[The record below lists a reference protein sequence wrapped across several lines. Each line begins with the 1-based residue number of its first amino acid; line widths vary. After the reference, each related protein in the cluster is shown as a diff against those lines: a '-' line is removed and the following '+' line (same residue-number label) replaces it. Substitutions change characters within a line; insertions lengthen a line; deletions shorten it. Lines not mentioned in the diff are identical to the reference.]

1 MLAFYD
7 ILSNG
12 YVIEYLDVFSLISL
26 FLGIS
31 VIINKQPIT
40 SLMFLIGLFA
50 FISVY
55 LMLSG
60 LIYIGFSY
68 LIIYIGAVSILFL
81 FILMLIDIRTSELQ
95 SNNWNSVPLALFVG
109 ILLNYTLFP
118 LLPYYMAIINN
129 YNSKISNLIY
139 YTPRNKHINII
150 TSVRLDQN
158 ENSGIDTSN
167 IMFVTSNSWEGN
179 MVETSHISTIGNI
192 LYTSYSIWLFMA
204 SIILLLSMIGTIL
217 ITLNKNSVKQ

>member
-1 MLAFYD
+1 MAFYD

-55 LMLSG
+55 LILSG

-139 YTPRNKHINII
+139 YTSRNKHINII

-158 ENSGIDTSN
+158 KDSGIDTSN

-192 LYTSYSIWLFMA
+192 LYTSYNIWLFMA